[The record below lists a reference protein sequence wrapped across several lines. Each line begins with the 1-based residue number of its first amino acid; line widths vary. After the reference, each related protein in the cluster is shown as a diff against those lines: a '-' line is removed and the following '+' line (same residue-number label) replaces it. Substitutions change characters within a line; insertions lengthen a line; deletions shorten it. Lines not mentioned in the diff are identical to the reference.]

1 MICLNKLTEL
11 LKLIKLTI
19 SESSNWLL
27 NVYIGWFP
35 IPTYSPQ
42 NSISQDNRTYYKT
55 PKILSEW
62 IAAGEVPEYKLFT
75 EEPKAKRTR
84 RHNKYRKEALEARQ
98 IKEEMEAKNSAG
110 SLEQQIMARQKS
122 RGTSL
127 LDQLMAKY
135 GGDDKEDDSELFDFD
150 AELKKKAGT
159 KKTSKK
165 KENVK
170 EPVHKV
176 KNGRVIKTRSSK

>member
-1 MICLNKLTEL
+1 MLT
-11 LKLIKLTI
+11 
-19 SESSNWLL
+19 SS
-27 NVYIGWFP
+27 
-35 IPTYSPQ
+35 IPCP
-42 NSISQDNRTYYKT
+42 
-55 PKILSEW
+55 PEW
-62 IAAGEVPEYKLFT
+62 IAAKEVPEYKIFT

-98 IKEEMEAKNSAG
+98 IKEEMDAKNASA

-127 LDQLMAKY
+127 LDSLMAKY
-135 GGDDKEDDSELFDFD
+135 GNDDMEDDSELFDFD
-150 AELKKKAGT
+150 AELKKHESKKSGSKKA
-159 KKTSKK
+159 SKK

-170 EPVHKV
+170 EPVRKV